1 MPLTQHHHDRPE
13 ERFMPAHLKVLHI
26 VALVAAAATACPTM
40 ASAESATLSK
50 IKSANAI
57 TLGYRESSI
66 PFSYLGADQKPIG
79 ISMDLCAAIVERI
92 KTELKL
98 ATLAVNH
105 TAVNSS
111 NRIPLIQ
118 NGTVDIECG
127 GTANN
132 LTRQKQV
139 AFSVATFVS
148 QPRWLTKATSG
159 TASVAALKGKTVV
172 VTQGSN
178 AVGFAQEINAKES
191 LGFNIVQAKDH
202 AESLL
207 MVDTGR
213 AVAFLEDDILL
224 AGLKAGARNPVA
236 FAFLPEAYDKIYYGL
251 MFPKDDPEFKTLV
264 DGVLSAMMA
273 SGEFTRLYD
282 KWFAKPIPP
291 KNQNLDFPMSD
302 ALKERVAH
310 PSDKVDS

>member
-1 MPLTQHHHDRPE
+1 
-13 ERFMPAHLKVLHI
+13 
-26 VALVAAAATACPTM
+26 
-40 ASAESATLSK
+40 
-50 IKSANAI
+50 
-57 TLGYRESSI
+57 
-66 PFSYLGADQKPIG
+66 G

-92 KTELKL
+92 QSELKL
-98 ATLAVNH
+98 GTLAVSY
-105 TAVNSS
+105 TPVNSS

-148 QPRWLTKATSG
+148 QPRWLVKTSSGIATIP
-159 TASVAALKGKTVV
+159 ALKGKTVV

-178 AVGFAQEINAKES
+178 AVGFAQEINTKQS
-191 LGFNIVQAKDH
+191 LGLSIVQAKDH

-224 AGLKAGARNPVA
+224 AGLKAGARNPTA

-251 MFPKDDPEFKTLV
+251 MFPKDDPEFKILV
-264 DGVLSAMMA
+264 DGVLSDMMA
-273 SGEFTRLYD
+273 SGVFTKLYD
-282 KWFAKPIPP
+282 KWFTGPIPP
-291 KNQNLDFPMSD
+291 KNQNLDFPMSE
-302 ALKERVAH
+302 ALKERIAR

>member
-1 MPLTQHHHDRPE
+1 MSLRS
-13 ERFMPAHLKVLHI
+13 M
-26 VALVAAAATACPTM
+26 ALLGSALAAAVGLSSPIP
-40 ASAESATLSK
+40 ASAESPTLSK
-50 IKSANAI
+50 IKSAGAI
-57 TLGYRESSI
+57 TLGYRESSV

-92 KTELKL
+92 QSELKL
-98 ATLAVNH
+98 GTLAVSY
-105 TAVNSS
+105 TPVNSS

-148 QPRWLTKATSG
+148 QPRWLVKTSSGIATIP
-159 TASVAALKGKTVV
+159 ALKGKTVV

-178 AVGFAQEINAKES
+178 AVGFAQEINTKQS
-191 LGFNIVQAKDH
+191 LGLSIVQAKDH

-224 AGLKAGARNPVA
+224 AGLKAGARNPTA

-251 MFPKDDPEFKTLV
+251 MFPKDDPEFKILV
-264 DGVLSAMMA
+264 DGVLSDMMA
-273 SGEFTRLYD
+273 SGVFTKLYD
-282 KWFAKPIPP
+282 KWFTAPIPP
-291 KNQNLDFPMSD
+291 KNQNLDFPMSE
-302 ALKERVAH
+302 ALKERIAR

>member
-1 MPLTQHHHDRPE
+1 MSLR
-13 ERFMPAHLKVLHI
+13 LK
-26 VALVAAAATACPTM
+26 ALLGAALAAAVGLSSPTP
-40 ASAESATLSK
+40 ASAESPTLSK
-50 IKSANAI
+50 IKSAGAI

-79 ISMDLCAAIVERI
+79 ISMDLCATIVERI
-92 KTELKL
+92 KSELKL
-98 ATLAVNH
+98 GTLAVSY
-105 TAVNSS
+105 TPVNSS

-148 QPRWLTKATSG
+148 QPRWIVKTSSG
-159 TASVAALKGKTVV
+159 LASVPALKSKTVV

-178 AVGFAQEINAKES
+178 AVGFAQEINTKES
-191 LGFNIVQAKDH
+191 LGLSIVQAKDH

-207 MVDTGR
+207 MVETGR
-213 AVAFLEDDILL
+213 AAAFLEDDILL
-224 AGLKAGARNPVA
+224 AGLKAGARNPAA
-236 FAFLPEAYDKIYYGL
+236 FAFLPEAYDRIYYGL

-264 DGVLSAMMA
+264 DGVLSEMMA
-273 SGEFTRLYD
+273 SGAFTGLYD
-282 KWFAKPIPP
+282 KWFTMPIPP
-291 KNQNLDFPMSD
+291 RNQNLDFPMSD
-302 ALKERVAH
+302 ALKERVTR

>member
-1 MPLTQHHHDRPE
+1 MSLR
-13 ERFMPAHLKVLHI
+13 LK
-26 VALVAAAATACPTM
+26 ALLGSALAAAVGLSSPAPAG
-40 ASAESATLSK
+40 AESPTLSK
-50 IKSANAI
+50 IKSAGAI

-92 KTELKL
+92 KSELKL
-98 ATLAVNH
+98 GTLAVNY
-105 TAVNSS
+105 TPVNSS

-148 QPRWLTKATSG
+148 QPRWLVKTSSG
-159 TASVAALKGKTVV
+159 VANVPALKGKTVV

-178 AVGFAQEINAKES
+178 AVGFAQEINTKES
-191 LGFNIVQAKDH
+191 LGLSIVQAKDH

-207 MVDTGR
+207 MVETGR

-224 AGLKAGARNPVA
+224 AGLKAGARNPAA

-251 MFPKDDPEFKTLV
+251 MFPKDDPAFKTLV
-264 DGVLSAMMA
+264 DGVLSGLMA
-273 SGEFTRLYD
+273 SGEFTKLYD
-282 KWFAKPIPP
+282 KWFTSRSRQRTRISI
-291 KNQNLDFPMSD
+291 F
-302 ALKERVAH
+302 R
-310 PSDKVDS
+310 